1 MNRKILIVLIAL
13 IVSVWILIKSLS
25 GVMPN
30 YSNGEWT
37 GTVVKLSRKGMFFKS
52 WEGQIVLGGMRAQ
65 ETEHFNSKGEYSGS
79 TTSSVN
85 NAFEFNVDP
94 DSVEKVKAAM
104 TSGQPVTLIYR
115 EWGVGPINIE
125 NDHVVVGVK

>member
-13 IVSVWILIKSLS
+13 TVSVWILIKSLS

-52 WEGQIVLGGMRAQ
+52 WEGQIVLGGMRTK

-104 TSGQPVTLIYR
+104 TSGQPVTLVYR
-115 EWGVGPINIE
+115 EWGIGPINIE